1 VKKAIEKLRELVR
14 REEYEI
20 STHAN
25 EEMSNDELVAID
37 VENAILAGKIAKRFT
52 RDSRGTRYEVVGEA
66 CDNRPIAVVCRMVRN
81 GRLMIITVYALEGE
95 G

>member
-1 VKKAIEKLRELVR
+1 MKKAIEKLRELVR

-25 EEMSNDELVAID
+25 EEMSNDDLVSID
-37 VENAILAGKIAKRFT
+37 VENAILTGKIEKRFT
-52 RDSRGTRYEVVGEA
+52 RDPRGTRYEVLGEA
-66 CDNRPIAVVCRMVRN
+66 CDNRPIVVVCRIARSSS
-81 GRLMIITVYALEGE
+81 LIIITVYALEVE